1 MKQEL
6 LHHKLS
12 VLEVFAKVNQS
23 GHKCNTEIKELIES
37 ITKTLDEVELEII
50 ESHEKDSDEEEGY
63 EDEL

>member
-37 ITKTLDEVELEII
+37 ITKTLEEVEIEII
-50 ESHEKDSDEEEGY
+50 ESHEEESEEEGY